1 LDIYIKLNMGWS
13 SSSITEGTFNIFL
26 SIFLKTDFM
35 ITKHRNT
42 EVVYYEYQQQQK
54 KVTKTFE
61 FTV

>member
-1 LDIYIKLNMGWS
+1 MGWS